1 MIDHLADLHIT
12 VKHKLAS
19 AGFFFAKIT
28 ESTMPVSMHGLDL
41 SWMSDPANRLPPA
54 PKKRRA
60 NYAKRAENVATPY
73 FVGDI
78 KPFVNVVTKDF
89 HEITSRSQL
98 REFEKRSGY
107 RQVGNDFEPGSI
119 AREHEQKRAELERL
133 AATVDHG
140 WTDFED

>member
-1 MIDHLADLHIT
+1 
-12 VKHKLAS
+12 
-19 AGFFFAKIT
+19 
-28 ESTMPVSMHGLDL
+28 MPVSLHGLDL
-41 SWMSDPANRLPPA
+41 SWLNDPANRLPPA

-60 NYAKRAENVATPY
+60 NYAKRAENVSIPA
-73 FVGDI
+73 FMSDI
-78 KPFVNVVTKDF
+78 KPFVNVVTKDT

-119 AREHEQKRAELERL
+119 AKERNEQKAEWERL

-140 WTDFED
+140 WTDFTD

>member
-1 MIDHLADLHIT
+1 M
-12 VKHKLAS
+12 V
-19 AGFFFAKIT
+19 
-28 ESTMPVSMHGLDL
+28 VSLHGLDL
-41 SWMSDPANRLPPA
+41 SWMKDPAKRLPPR

-60 NYAKRAENVATPY
+60 NYSNRAENVSIPA
-73 FVGDI
+73 FMSDI

-98 REFEKRSGY
+98 RAFERSSGY

-119 AREHEQKRAELERL
+119 AKEHEEKKAELERL

-140 WTDFED
+140 WTDFTD